1 VRRIAQRLLGLIFVN
16 FGWKVLSLALAVAL
30 WALVASEPE
39 LGTIATVPLEYK
51 NLPEDLEIAS
61 DPVSTVALDVRGP
74 SGELR
79 GIGEGGIHPAVI
91 LDMSSVQPGWRTF
104 NIGNGAIKLPRGVRL
119 MRANPSQV
127 RFLFERRAM
136 RQIPVVPLFTGEGA
150 HGYIIAS
157 DQIVPKLLTIVG
169 PASHV
174 ARVTAAS
181 TDPIDV
187 SAVVGSSEFRANVYV
202 TDPYVRFQS
211 SPQVT
216 VTVTM
221 RKR

>member
-1 VRRIAQRLLGLIFVN
+1 MRRFANRVLGLIFVN

-51 NLPEDLEIAS
+51 NLAEDLEIAS
-61 DPVSTVALDVRGP
+61 EPVSTISLDLRGP

-79 GIGEGGIHPAVI
+79 GAGDGGIHPAVI
-91 LDMSSVQPGWRTF
+91 LDMSGVQPGWRTF
-104 NIGNGAIKLPRGVRL
+104 NIGNGAIKLPRNVHL

-127 RFLFERRAM
+127 RFLFERRIM
-136 RQIPVVPLFTGEGA
+136 RQVPVVPLFTGEGT

-157 DQIVPKLLTIVG
+157 DQIVPKQLTIVG

-174 ARVTAAS
+174 ARVTSAS
-181 TDPIDV
+181 TDPIDL

-211 SPQVT
+211 SAQVT